1 MGEKEKDGSGLQV
14 GRRKKGSRCD
24 REGKDAE
31 CDIVGKIS
39 RRGDEKERFTVGWR
53 RIDFTE
59 C

>member
-1 MGEKEKDGSGLQV
+1 MEGCRWEEKINGSQ
-14 GRRKKGSRCD
+14 CD

-31 CDIVGKIS
+31 CDLVGKIS
-39 RRGDEKERFTVGWR
+39 RRGDEKERFIVGWR